1 MPTAVLRRSTAI
13 WSANYL
19 SAAALAG
26 IALLAYATIRF
37 PASLAMGGLTRAL
50 VSGGALLVYVIAA
63 QWIKRLS
70 SDHAQSA
77 LRCGAGFG
85 VVLGGVAIVGHTL
98 EVFAALQPPMPA
110 ILGVGTWG
118 VMFLLLG
125 LASAEVYRRRESLAL
140 GIASSIWGA
149 IISASAT
156 VVFAFVVGLLFM
168 PRMQRVLTGAFAVS
182 GMIAP
187 RSFVIR
193 NMLEGASTHLLV
205 APLVA
210 VLAGLSSG
218 AVSSMLKS
226 IRRPTAVAL
235 AICSTLILIGGVTAL
250 RFASSLERS
259 ARPPFVTLGLVSLG
273 LSLTSAGPVFAAI
286 RDPRRFS
293 RP

>member
-1 MPTAVLRRSTAI
+1 MQSAALHRPGAI

-19 SAAALAG
+19 STAALAG
-26 IALLAYATIRF
+26 IALLGYATIRF

-63 QWIKRLS
+63 QWIKRLP

-85 VVLGGVAIVGHTL
+85 IVLGVVAIVGHTL
-98 EVFAALQPPMPA
+98 EVFAALQSPMPA

-125 LASAEVYRRRESLAL
+125 LASAEMYRRAESLAL
-140 GIASSIWGA
+140 GVASSIWA
-149 IISASAT
+149 AFISASAT
-156 VVFAFVVGLLFM
+156 IVFAFAIGLLFM

-182 GMIAP
+182 GMIDP
-187 RSFVIR
+187 RAFVIR
-193 NMLEGASTHLLV
+193 NMLDGASTHLLV

-210 VLAGLSSG
+210 VLAGVASG
-218 AVSSMLKS
+218 AASSMLKS
-226 IRRPTAVAL
+226 IRRSTAVAL
-235 AICSTLILIGGVTAL
+235 AICSALIFIGGVSAL

-259 ARPPFVTLGLVSLG
+259 ARPPFVTLGLASLG
-273 LSLTSAGPVFAAI
+273 LALTSAGPVFAAI
-286 RDPRRFS
+286 RDPKRL
-293 RP
+293 